1 MTEAKQS
8 AKSPQSAE
16 PSELAHDVPLQLDR
30 QYRLQW
36 EPSQECYVLLFPEGM
51 VKLQGGAGEIMKR
64 IDGKTTLEQL
74 IASLHTAFP
83 GADLRQDVLE
93 FVAVARAKGWLRAP
107 LSS

>member
-1 MTEAKQS
+1 MTDAKF
-8 AKSPQSAE
+8 SPL
-16 PSELAHDVPLQLDR
+16 PFDVPLQLDR

-64 IDGKTTLEQL
+64 IDGNTTLEQL
-74 IASLHTAFP
+74 IAALQASFP
-83 GADLRQDVLE
+83 GAELRQDVLE
-93 FVAVARAKGWLRAP
+93 FVGIAQAKGWIRAQ